1 MGNKDVMVVLPTLGK
16 RLLHL
21 GLALESCSTLAQSV
35 SLTLCVVAPVAA
47 IDARKLA
54 ADHGAQLVDD
64 PGTGMAD
71 AINAALVTR
80 SSEKYYVWLG
90 DDDVLVSPGIRRL
103 IAALD
108 ADDTAVVAHGHCEYM
123 DTEGTTIALNRGG
136 KLAQFLLTWG
146 PNLIPHPGTVVSIDA
161 LEKVGGFS
169 PGLSYALDLDVFLK
183 LRKAGR
189 FVAVPAVASRF
200 RWHPESLTVADRK
213 ASSREAMSVKARHL
227 PHWLR
232 WMSPLWHWPIA
243 WLSALAAQRVNTLAS
258 RS

>member
-1 MGNKDVMVVLPTLGK
+1 MGNKNVMVVLPTLGK
-16 RLLHL
+16 RLMHL
-21 GLALESCSTLAQSV
+21 GLALESCSTLAQSIC
-35 SLTLCVVAPVAA
+35 LTLCVVAPAAA

-71 AINAALVTR
+71 AVNAALMTR

-90 DDDVLVSPGIRRL
+90 DDDILVPSGIARL
-103 IAALD
+103 LAALD
-108 ADDTAVVAHGHCEYM
+108 ADETAVVAHGRCEYI
-123 DTEGTTIALNRGG
+123 DTEGTTVAVNRAG
-136 KLAQFLLTWG
+136 KLAQFLLAWG
-146 PNLIPHPGTVVSIDA
+146 PNLIPHPGTVVSMDA

-169 PGLSYALDLDVFLK
+169 SRLSYALDLDLFLK
-183 LRKAGR
+183 LRKVGG

-200 RWHPESLTVADRK
+200 RWHPESLTVADRR

-227 PHWLR
+227 PGWLR

-243 WLSALAAQRVNTLAS
+243 WLSALAAQRVDTLAS

>member
-1 MGNKDVMVVLPTLGK
+1 MGNTDVMVVLPTLGK

-21 GLALESCSTLAQSV
+21 GLALESCSTLGKSI
-35 SLTLCVVAPVAA
+35 SLTLCVVAPTAA

-71 AINAALVTR
+71 AINAALSTR

-90 DDDVLVSPGIRRL
+90 DDDVLVAPGIERL

-108 ADDTAVVAHGHCEYM
+108 ADETAVVAHGHCEYI
-123 DTEGTTIALNRGG
+123 DTEGTTIALNRAG
-136 KLAQFLLTWG
+136 KFAQFLIAWG
-146 PNLIPHPGTVVSIDA
+146 PNLIPHPGTVVSMDA

-169 PGLSYALDLDVFLK
+169 PGFSYALDLDVFLK
-183 LRKAGR
+183 LRKVGG

-213 ASSREAMSVKARHL
+213 ASSLEAMSVKARHL
-227 PHWLR
+227 PSWLR

-243 WLSALAAQRVNTLAS
+243 WASALAAKSMNHQARNV
-258 RS
+258 

>member
-21 GLALESCSTLAQSV
+21 GLALESCSTLGKSI
-35 SLTLCVVAPVAA
+35 SLTLCVVAPAEA
-47 IDARKLA
+47 TEARKMSVA
-54 ADHGAQLVDD
+54 HGAQIVED

-71 AINAALVTR
+71 AINAALSTR
-80 SSEKYYVWLG
+80 RSEKYYVWLG
-90 DDDVLVSPGIRRL
+90 DDDVLVGSGIASL
-103 IAALD
+103 VAALD
-108 ADDTAVVAHGHCEYM
+108 ADETAVVAHGHCEYI
-123 DTEGTTIALNRGG
+123 DTEGTTIAINRAG
-136 KLAQFLLTWG
+136 KFAQFLLAWG
-146 PNLIPHPGTVVSIDA
+146 PNLIAHPGTVVSMDA

-169 PGLSYALDLDVFLK
+169 PGLLYALDLDVFLR
-183 LRKAGR
+183 LRKIGR

-200 RWHPESLTVADRK
+200 RWHPGSLTVADRK

-227 PHWLR
+227 PGWLR